1 MGDKKGNGGFALLCC
16 FIALGVSAVIAFITY
31 LLPIV
36 SDVTVGDN
44 VMNILDIVLSVVTLL
59 GLAFG
64 AFAFAGRHGG
74 FVKVLPV
81 FFGRVFVVAIVPM
94 MEGKVKA
101 KKKRRGGRAHFCAPR
116 RIFTGSLTAAYFK
129 IISLFFARVM
139 AVYSQRFA
147 SSLKA

>member
-74 FVKVLPV
+74 FVKVLTALFV
-81 FFGRVFVVAIVPM
+81 LVFVFPPLPIK
-94 MEGKVKA
+94 EDKIKE
-101 KKKRRGGRAHFCAPR
+101 KKKRKGGRPHFGPPR

>member
-74 FVKVLPV
+74 FVKVLTALFV
-81 FFGRVFVVAIVPM
+81 LVFVVSIVLM
-94 MEGKVKA
+94 IVG
-101 KKKRRGGRAHFCAPR
+101 
-116 RIFTGSLTAAYFK
+116 
-129 IISLFFARVM
+129 II
-139 AVYSQRFA
+139 
-147 SSLKA
+147 

>member
-59 GLAFG
+59 ITFWKGWTPLLKPLIPFHKPHHIRLQYLLYCGL
-64 AFAFAGRHGG
+64 
-74 FVKVLPV
+74 P
-81 FFGRVFVVAIVPM
+81 
-94 MEGKVKA
+94 
-101 KKKRRGGRAHFCAPR
+101 
-116 RIFTGSLTAAYFK
+116 
-129 IISLFFARVM
+129 
-139 AVYSQRFA
+139 
-147 SSLKA
+147 

>member
-64 AFAFAGRHGG
+64 ALVFPGTPGG
-74 FVKVLPV
+74 FIKVLTALFV
-81 FFGRVFVVAIVPM
+81 LAVVVAYVLMIVRIIQ
-94 MEGKVKA
+94 ENKHR
-101 KKKRRGGRAHFCAPR
+101 KRPRAQNCARR
-116 RIFTGSLTAAYFK
+116 RIFTGSFTAAYFK
-129 IISLFFARVM
+129 IRSLFFARVM
-139 AVYSQRFA
+139 AVYSQLFV

>member
-36 SDVTVGDN
+36 SDVTVGVN

-64 AFAFAGRHGG
+64 AFAFAGRHG
-74 FVKVLPV
+74 
-81 FFGRVFVVAIVPM
+81 RA
-94 MEGKVKA
+94 A
-101 KKKRRGGRAHFCAPR
+101 ARGGSAKTGGAAARPRGGSDGGGGKNRAA
-116 RIFTGSLTAAYFK
+116 GG
-129 IISLFFARVM
+129 
-139 AVYSQRFA
+139 
-147 SSLKA
+147 